1 MSIEEEKNA
10 PWLKSYGEVKFH
22 IDYPK
27 GSMSD
32 VVLATADRYPNQTAL
47 SCMGTK
53 IPYKL
58 MKRKILQTA
67 RAFAA
72 LGIKKGDKV
81 TICMPNLPQTVYS
94 LYAPYPPA
102 FRSGR
107 NRVLLKRSRF
117 AYNTYTRLF
126 LFENAF
132 RAEAVPD

>member
-32 VVLATADRYPNQTAL
+32 VVLSTADRYPNQTAL

-58 MKRKILQTA
+58 MKRKIMQTA

-94 LYAPYPPA
+94 LYALNYI
-102 FRSGR
+102 G
-107 NRVLLKRSRF
+107 
-117 AYNTYTRLF
+117 
-126 LFENAF
+126 
-132 RAEAVPD
+132 AVVSLIHPLSALG